1 MTLAWPTCLRS
12 PATLSRTVARLTSAC
27 AGASMTV
34 QSARSAGRGPRPMLV
49 FEVLAGADLD
59 LGAVDARIARVGQ
72 AQAVGGQHV
81 LAVRP
86 VRPLL
91 VLVADTGPEHQLGA
105 RAGVVPVGQAA
116 AKDAERL
123 VGVERPLLGIA
134 AVAGPDV
141 NLVAVGGV
149 ASRVVEAL
157 PVGPL
162 DLTAY
167 RRDYPVE
174 RNRP

>member
-12 PATLSRTVARLTSAC
+12 PATLSRTVARLTSAW
-27 AGASMTV
+27 AGGSMTP
-34 QSARSAGRGPRPMLV
+34 QSARSAGLRARPMLV
-49 FEVLAGADLD
+49 FEVLAGADLY
-59 LGAVDARIARVGQ
+59 LSAVNGRIARVGQ

-81 LAVRP
+81 LAVGA

-123 VGVERPLLGIA
+123 VGVERPFLRVA

-141 NLVAVGGV
+141 DLVAVDGR
-149 ASRVVEAL
+149 AAAVVKAL

-162 DLTAY
+162 CAG
-167 RRDYPVE
+167 
-174 RNRP
+174 RPPP